1 MDGRISKRGDRMV
14 RTYFFEAAGVLLTR
28 VPHWCR
34 LKAWGH
40 RLWKR
45 IDFKKAKVAGAQK
58 LAVILHRMSRD
69 ATDFIWSAKE
79 VTA

>member
-14 RTYFFEAAGVLLTR
+14 RTYFFEAAGVLPTR

-58 LAVILHRMSRD
+58 LAVNSSNRSEVSGGRPSRC
-69 ATDFIWSAKE
+69 
-79 VTA
+79 